1 MEPVT
6 IALICSAAFGVVVA
20 LSVFIRQLILSRDKN
35 LNDKAQRRAL
45 TQEAN
50 ELEKMREQ
58 MQSNKRFDSHYRV
71 LGSNKDAIVYLD
83 NKGY

>member
-6 IALICSAAFGVVVA
+6 IALICSAAFGAVVA

-50 ELEKMREQ
+50 E
-58 MQSNKRFDSHYRV
+58 
-71 LGSNKDAIVYLD
+71 
-83 NKGY
+83 